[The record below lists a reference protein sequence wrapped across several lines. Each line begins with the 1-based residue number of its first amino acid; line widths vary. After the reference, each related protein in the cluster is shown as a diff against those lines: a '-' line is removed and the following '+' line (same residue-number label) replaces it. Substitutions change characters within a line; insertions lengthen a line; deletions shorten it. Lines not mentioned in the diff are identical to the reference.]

1 MPTSAAAIT
10 SVFAA
15 VVAMALSE
23 GPARA
28 AVMDSS
34 RVRLEFGVSADV
46 TNERFFEETYSDT
59 TFESRD
65 LRELP
70 ETRRAGV
77 VAMDWVHRSA
87 SGRWGMR
94 WRPECSIGDKVRRA
108 GASGQW
114 ILDPGTASVWSLEPR
129 FEWRDD
135 RSFGLERSE
144 WRGELRG
151 RHRQTLSGSD
161 RLDVTASG
169 EWLEASGQDVSV
181 LLDRRV
187 ARGGVRW
194 SHLPVF
200 GWEWGMRLGAD
211 ARTFPDSSSRDHLE
225 AEWGGEVRRVFG
237 DAHQF
242 SATLDVARRMAW
254 REQVSTRDRFLAPRA
269 SVALDLRSAD
279 AVRLHWSA
287 DGEALRYDAPD
298 AVAYFDYQVARTR
311 LELERDLGGGWAAR
325 IGPRLEWLLSATNAS
340 ERYAQTGA
348 GLEVERIGAHSWWN
362 VGPEAGWRQY
372 ERETD
377 TIIDSPG
384 LHSSFAFYGIQA
396 LAEMTL
402 SGVWRARLLADARI
416 EKHRDASQDARSLYF
431 SLDVRRLLAPS

>member
-1 MPTSAAAIT
+1 MLTSSASAIGGFLALVAIAIGG
-10 SVFAA
+10 SRAGAA
-15 VVAMALSE
+15 VV
-23 GPARA
+23 
-28 AVMDSS
+28 DSS
-34 RVRLEFGVSADV
+34 RVRIEIGVSTDV
-46 TNERFFEETYSDT
+46 TNERFYEESYSDT

-77 VAMDWVHRSA
+77 VAMDWAHRSA

-114 ILDPGTASVWSLEPR
+114 LWDPGTASVWSLEPR

-135 RSFGLERSE
+135 RSFGLERRE

-151 RHRQTLSGSD
+151 RHRHTLSNSD
-161 RLDVTASG
+161 RLDVTAGG
-169 EWLEASGQDVSV
+169 EWLDASGEDVSV

-187 ARGGVRW
+187 ARGAVRW

-200 GWEWGMRLGAD
+200 GWEWGMRLSAD
-211 ARTFPDSSSRDHLE
+211 ARAFPDSSTRDHIE

-242 SATLDVARRMAW
+242 SATLDVARRSTW
-254 REQVSTRDRFLAPRA
+254 REPTSTRDRFLAPRA
-269 SVALDLRSAD
+269 GIALDLRSAD

-298 AVAYFDYQVARTR
+298 AIAYFDYQVARTR

-325 IGPRLEWLLSATNAS
+325 IGPRLEWLLSSANAS
-340 ERYAQTGA
+340 ERYAQTGV
-348 GLEVERIGAHSWWN
+348 GLEVERVSARNWWN
-362 VGPEAGWRQY
+362 LGPEAGWRQY

-384 LHSSFAFYGIQA
+384 LHSSFAYYGLQA
-396 LAEMTL
+396 LAELTL
-402 SGVWRARLLADARI
+402 AGVWRARLLADARI